1 MTILITLTTVGI
13 DCSTFDIY
21 SNVDGFLS
29 AFETDVPKASL
40 SAGFSSANVP
50 DGTTIIRVKAKGVCT
65 NYIDIT
71 LSTITT
77 TTTTSSTSTT
87 TTTTTIIPTI
97 ACSEYTSSGGQ
108 GVSEFNITLDNPL
121 GGYIVVEFNAKSV
134 PDKLEIIHN
143 GVKKATSGMTT
154 PNNGPFDDLYG
165 NPTIPTNSEAT
176 ATDQFIGSSKGT
188 IPSRQSEFASET
200 GSSLI
205 MDSSYQQLI
214 WWVYSAS
221 DFSIGNQ
228 VIIRITGPSGTVWE
242 VKRLC
247 ETTPPISTTTT
258 TTTSSSSTTTSTTTV
273 APTNCISYTMTADP
287 STIPGDLYVRY
298 RHCTTDSIVDKL
310 IQREVLATDNLD
322 GTYTYYICVKQNGT
336 YSSPV
341 FVQNNMGVAHSYVWT
356 INSDCSPVI

>member
-1 MTILITLTTVGI
+1 MTVLITLTTVGT
-13 DCSTFDIY
+13 DCSLFDIY
-21 SNVDGFLS
+21 SNIDGFVS
-29 AFETDVPKASL
+29 AFETGVPKASL

-50 DGTTIIRVKAKGVCT
+50 DGTTTIRVKAKGVCT
-65 NYIDIT
+65 NYTDIN
-71 LSTITT
+71 L
-77 TTTTSSTSTT
+77 TSITT
-87 TTTTTIIPTI
+87 TTTTTIYPSL
-97 ACSEYTSSGGQ
+97 ACSEFTSSGGQ

-121 GGYIVVEFNAKSV
+121 GGYIVVEFKPYGV

-154 PNNGPFDDLYG
+154 SNSGPFDNLYG
-165 NPTIPTNSEAT
+165 DPTIPNDSQVL
-176 ATDQFIGSSKGT
+176 ATDQFIGSNKGT

-228 VIIRITGPSGTVWE
+228 VIIRITGPSGTVWD

-298 RHCTTDSIVDKL
+298 RACTTDSIVDKL

-322 GTYTYYICVKQNGT
+322 GTYTYEVCVKQN
-336 YSSPV
+336 SSYFAPV
-341 FVQNNMGVAHSYVWT
+341 FVQNLMEVAYPYIWS

>member
-1 MTILITLTTVGI
+1 MTVLITLTTIGT
-13 DCSTFDIY
+13 DCSLFDIY
-21 SNVDGFLS
+21 SNVDGFIS

-40 SAGFSSANVP
+40 SSGFSSANVP

-65 NYIDIT
+65 NYKDII
-71 LSTITT
+71 LPTITT

-108 GVSEFNITLDNPL
+108 GVSEYNITLDNPL
-121 GGYIVVEFNAKSV
+121 GGYIVVEFKAYNI

-154 PNNGPFDDLYG
+154 SNSGPFDNLYG
-165 NPTIPTNSEAT
+165 DPTIPNDSQVL
-176 ATDQFIGSSKGT
+176 ATDQFIGPYKGT
-188 IPSRQSEFASET
+188 IPSRQAKFASET

-221 DFSIGNQ
+221 DFSISNN
-228 VIIRITGPSGTVWE
+228 VIIRITGPSGTAWH

-247 ETTPPISTTTT
+247 ET
-258 TTTSSSSTTTSTTTV
+258 
-273 APTNCISYTMTADP
+273 AP
-287 STIPGDLYVRY
+287 
-298 RHCTTDSIVDKL
+298 
-310 IQREVLATDNLD
+310 
-322 GTYTYYICVKQNGT
+322 
-336 YSSPV
+336 
-341 FVQNNMGVAHSYVWT
+341 
-356 INSDCSPVI
+356 

>member
-1 MTILITLTTVGI
+1 MTVLITLTTIGT
-13 DCSTFDIY
+13 DCSLFDIY
-21 SNVDGFLS
+21 SNIDGFIS
-29 AFETDVPKASL
+29 AFETDVSKANL
-40 SAGFSSANVP
+40 SSGFSSANAP
-50 DGTTIIRVKAKGVCT
+50 DGTTIIRVKSKGVCT

-77 TTTTSSTSTT
+77 TTTTTSSIPTT
-87 TTTTTIIPTI
+87 TTTTTTIPTI
-97 ACSEYTSSGGQ
+97 ACSEYTSSGGE
-108 GVSEFNITLDNPL
+108 GVSEYSIPLDNPL
-121 GGYIVVEFNAKSV
+121 GGYIVVEFNAHSI

-154 PNNGPFDDLYG
+154 SNSGPFDNLYG
-165 NPTIPTNSEAT
+165 DPTIPNDSQVL

-228 VIIRITGPSGTVWE
+228 VIIRITGPSGTVWD

-247 ETTPPISTTTT
+247 ET
-258 TTTSSSSTTTSTTTV
+258 
-273 APTNCISYTMTADP
+273 AP
-287 STIPGDLYVRY
+287 
-298 RHCTTDSIVDKL
+298 
-310 IQREVLATDNLD
+310 
-322 GTYTYYICVKQNGT
+322 
-336 YSSPV
+336 
-341 FVQNNMGVAHSYVWT
+341 
-356 INSDCSPVI
+356 

>member
-40 SAGFSSANVP
+40 STGFSSANAP
-50 DGTTIIRVKAKGVCT
+50 DGTTVIRVKAKGVCT
-65 NYIDIT
+65 NYKDIN
-71 LSTITT
+71 L
-77 TTTTSSTSTT
+77 TSITT
-87 TTTTTIIPTI
+87 TTTTTILPSLV
-97 ACSEYTSSGGQ
+97 CSEFVSSGGQ

-121 GGYIVVEFNAKSV
+121 GGYIVVEFKAQSV

-154 PNNGPFDDLYG
+154 SNSGPFDNLYG
-165 NPTIPTNSEAT
+165 DPTIPNDSQML
-176 ATDQFIGSSKGT
+176 ATDQFIGSNKGT
-188 IPSRQSEFASET
+188 IPSRQSKFASET

-205 MDSSYQQLI
+205 MDSGYQQLI

-228 VIIRITGPSGTVWE
+228 VIIRITGPSGTAWD

-247 ETTPPISTTTT
+247 ETTP
-258 TTTSSSSTTTSTTTV
+258 
-273 APTNCISYTMTADP
+273 
-287 STIPGDLYVRY
+287 
-298 RHCTTDSIVDKL
+298 
-310 IQREVLATDNLD
+310 
-322 GTYTYYICVKQNGT
+322 
-336 YSSPV
+336 
-341 FVQNNMGVAHSYVWT
+341 
-356 INSDCSPVI
+356 

>member
-21 SNVDGFLS
+21 SNVDGFIS

-40 SAGFSSANVP
+40 SAGFSSANAP

-87 TTTTTIIPTI
+87 TTTTTTIPTI
-97 ACSEYTSSGGQ
+97 ACSEYTSSGGE
-108 GVSEFNITLDNPL
+108 GISEFNITLDNPL
-121 GGYIVVEFNAKSV
+121 GGYIVVEFNAIVV

-154 PNNGPFDDLYG
+154 SNSGPFDNLYG

-188 IPSRQSEFASET
+188 IPSRQSEFTSET

-205 MDSSYQQLI
+205 MDSGYQQLI

-221 DFSIGNQ
+221 DFSISNN
-228 VIIRITGPSGTVWE
+228 VIIRITGPSGTAWDI
-242 VKRLC
+242 KRLC
-247 ETTPPISTTTT
+247 EK
-258 TTTSSSSTTTSTTTV
+258 
-273 APTNCISYTMTADP
+273 AP
-287 STIPGDLYVRY
+287 
-298 RHCTTDSIVDKL
+298 
-310 IQREVLATDNLD
+310 
-322 GTYTYYICVKQNGT
+322 
-336 YSSPV
+336 
-341 FVQNNMGVAHSYVWT
+341 
-356 INSDCSPVI
+356 